1 MSQIVE
7 NTQNYVKKRFLSELK
22 REDGYY
28 RYTHTLRVADI
39 GRQIARAEGLDEE
52 MLVLG
57 CLLHDIG
64 YVECKTQT
72 DYTDHGLKSA
82 EIAERFLKEQCYDP
96 IKTESICYG
105 IRVHTQEDAE
115 RVRPA
120 TVLEDSVSDAD
131 NIDRFDAWRFS
142 RSLYWDGLEK
152 MTIRQMREFGST
164 RARRMEQMRSLRF
177 ATETGRK
184 LWNEKLD
191 LWKDFYARLEKQM
204 KTTLAWDPEL

>member
-1 MSQIVE
+1 MGIVE
-7 NTQNYVKKRFLSELK
+7 TTQTYVKQRLLGELS

-28 RYTHTLRVADI
+28 RYTHTLRVTDI

-64 YVECKTQT
+64 YVACKNKT
-72 DYTDHGLKSA
+72 DYADHGLKSA
-82 EIAERFLKEQCYDP
+82 EIAAEFLTEQGYDP
-96 IKTESICYG
+96 EKAESICYG
-105 IRVHTQEDAE
+105 IRVHTQEDEA

-120 TVLEDSVSDAD
+120 TILEDSISDAD

-142 RSLYWDGLEK
+142 RSLHWDGLDK
-152 MTIRQMREFGST
+152 LSIQQMKNLSVT
-164 RARRMEQMRSLRF
+164 RCQRMAQLRNLRF
-177 ATETGRK
+177 VTDTGRK

-191 LWKDFYARLEKQM
+191 LWVDFYTRLEKQ
-204 KTTLAWDPEL
+204 TDVTLAWDPEI